1 MREGP
6 AAAAGTGQSVD
17 SNRRRWTMRGRMVS
31 VWGGYQSLNPAQR
44 AQATVPG
51 KAYILCGLS
60 SGALC
65 SADQET

>member
-1 MREGP
+1 
-6 AAAAGTGQSVD
+6 
-17 SNRRRWTMRGRMVS
+17 MVA
-31 VWGGYQSLNPAQR
+31 VGGGCLSLNPARQ

-60 SGALC
+60 SGAPR

>member
-1 MREGP
+1 
-6 AAAAGTGQSVD
+6 
-17 SNRRRWTMRGRMVS
+17 MVA
-31 VWGGYQSLNPAQR
+31 VEDGCLSLNPAQR

-60 SGALC
+60 SGAPR